1 MRTSYDSAIAGDCEA
16 RAQAASA
23 MHDAAT
29 MDIRELGMPEKL
41 RANGESRN
49 GARQR
54 PQSFVE
60 N

>member
-1 MRTSYDSAIAGDCEA
+1 MSIV
-16 RAQAASA
+16 A